1 MILLAALAILSSSR
15 LPVTAQ
21 TSALTG
27 VVKDAAGNAVAGALV
42 KVRSE
47 SLGLGF
53 MVVSQEQGQF
63 RTPALPRGKY
73 TVQALGAD
81 SQSGPL
87 EPVEVGG
94 GQPQKIDLVLK
105 APLHIPAREKRFN
118 DDDYTKLLP
127 EGAAKRVVAGK
138 CSFCHSLQDVISA
151 RKTPEK
157 WKETYERMYDDLY
170 GMRKPIVAQS
180 NEDQEDALVLEYLSK
195 NLGPTTPQHPQV
207 VSQWML
213 QPGGPSHPNRN
224 LPGTLL
230 KGAAAKYISMEFS
243 VPAGSMPSSVAVD
256 SKGIAW
262 VTERTTGM
270 LGRFDPNS
278 LTYTRTASPAGR
290 SSEFRLDA
298 LAVDPQDRIWFA
310 DDGPNARILQF
321 NPGTKEFATYTLP
334 PYQFAVPDE
343 GWARIGAIRFLNGHV
358 WATGIT
364 SQRILRLDPGTR
376 KFLSYSVPRGAAPN
390 GLAVGGDNM
399 PWYAARVANVVVK
412 LEPDTARQTRHDSPT
427 LRSDPRGLAA
437 DGEGH
442 LWAAATESGKI
453 LKVDYRTGAVTE
465 YAPPTGDSGPY
476 AIDVDTK
483 GNLVWFSEIYA
494 DRIGRFDPA
503 SNTFVEFPH
512 PIADADV
519 RRIEIDRS
527 HPNRVWWASARGDK
541 VGYIEVVE

>member
-1 MILLAALAILSSSR
+1 MSSWNSIKKGGCWCLSVR
-15 LPVTAQ
+15 V
-21 TSALTG
+21 LT
-27 VVKDAAGNAVAGALV
+27 V
-42 KVRSE
+42 
-47 SLGLGF
+47 
-53 MVVSQEQGQF
+53 
-63 RTPALPRGKY
+63 
-73 TVQALGAD
+73 
-81 SQSGPL
+81 
-87 EPVEVGG
+87 
-94 GQPQKIDLVLK
+94 
-105 APLHIPAREKRFN
+105 
-118 DDDYTKLLP
+118 
-127 EGAAKRVVAGK
+127 
-138 CSFCHSLQDVISA
+138 
-151 RKTPEK
+151 
-157 WKETYERMYDDLY
+157 
-170 GMRKPIVAQS
+170 
-180 NEDQEDALVLEYLSK
+180 
-195 NLGPTTPQHPQV
+195 
-207 VSQWML
+207 
-213 QPGGPSHPNRN
+213 
-224 LPGTLL
+224 
-230 KGAAAKYISMEFS
+230 
-243 VPAGSMPSSVAVD
+243 
-256 SKGIAW
+256 
-262 VTERTTGM
+262 
-270 LGRFDPNS
+270 
-278 LTYTRTASPAGR
+278 
-290 SSEFRLDA
+290 
-298 LAVDPQDRIWFA
+298 
-310 DDGPNARILQF
+310 
-321 NPGTKEFATYTLP
+321 
-334 PYQFAVPDE
+334 
-343 GWARIGAIRFLNGHV
+343 LNGHV